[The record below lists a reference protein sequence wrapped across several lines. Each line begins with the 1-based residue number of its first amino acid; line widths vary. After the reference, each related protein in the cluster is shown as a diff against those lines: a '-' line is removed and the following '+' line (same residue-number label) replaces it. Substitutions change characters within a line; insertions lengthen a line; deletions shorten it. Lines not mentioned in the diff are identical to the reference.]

1 MPDDVCLSLA
11 LRKSAGKTDEF
22 GNYIFEVEASNENL
36 DLQNQIVLQNA
47 LLESRDEFL
56 RNGVISYDHL
66 HKRKGEDGSAISDP
80 AMVIGEP
87 IDVRTDGGSTIV
99 VGKLYST
106 NEKAKEI
113 IKLLKAGSTRI
124 KASVGGIFPK
134 IVKDAK
140 TGVEKVVHVL
150 WNDLALTVSP
160 VNNTVGSAGLA
171 KALSPCEFVSSL
183 PDEMKKALS
192 AGYETDSEAME
203 GGWALVGEDV
213 QGGAVDAA
221 TEGAAYTEE
230 QAIDE
235 VIRRLKSQEIK
246 GSGQAEAFLVS
257 VGIDG
262 ARAAEVVREILEQGE
277 QMKKGLFKKHI
288 ASLLKSLPEE
298 ELESED
304 EMEDEGLEAEKSG
317 FEEDEEIEKADGDED
332 ELDDEDFEDEDE
344 IEEGEEGESVD
355 GGEMIKAL
363 SAELRAMKK
372 SVKALR
378 QELRQ
383 TREQQDNI
391 ARVVAG
397 TAQEVLRI
405 GAEPVPRKS
414 VISKSLARGQE
425 PAAHVRSDMD
435 TVNALLVKAVK
446 EGRIDMFESSRISSD
461 FQKSMATGR
470 PMRKEYY
477 DFLQAEYASGRN

>member
-1 MPDDVCLSLA
+1 MPDDVRLSLA

-87 IDVRTDGGSTIV
+87 IDVKTDGGSTIV

-192 AGYETDSEAME
+192 AGYETDSKAME
-203 GGWALVGEDV
+203 GGRALIGEDV
-213 QGGAVDAA
+213 QGGAVDVASESA
-221 TEGAAYTEE
+221 IDE
-230 QAIDE
+230 QKAIDE
-235 VIRRLKSQEIK
+235 VIRRLRSQEIR

-262 ARAAEVVREILEQGE
+262 ARAVEIVREILEQGE
-277 QMKKGLFKKHI
+277 QMKKGLFNRHI
-288 ASLLKSLPEE
+288 STLLKSLPEDTV
-298 ELESED
+298 ED
-304 EMEDEGLEAEKSG
+304 EDEAEDEDELDTEDTGL
-317 FEEDEEIEKADGDED
+317 EEDEEVEKADGDDEELED
-332 ELDDEDFEDEDE
+332 GDFGDDEDEDDEDA
-344 IEEGEEGESVD
+344 VD
-355 GGEMIKAL
+355 GGELVKSL

-372 SVKALR
+372 SQARLR
-378 QELRQ
+378 SELRAM
-383 TREQQDNI
+383 REQQDNV
-391 ARVVAG
+391 ARVLVD
-397 TAQEVLRI
+397 TARAVQRI
-405 GAEPVPRKS
+405 GNEPMSPKS
-414 VISKSLARGQE
+414 VLNKSLAKGQKKALA
-425 PAAHVRSDMD
+425 PARSDLD
-435 TVNALLVKAVK
+435 TVNEILVKSVK
-446 EGRIDMFESSRISSD
+446 EGKIDIFKSSLISSD
-461 FQKSMATGR
+461 FQRSMATGK
-470 PMRKEYY
+470 PMRKEFY
-477 DFLQAEYASGRN
+477 DFLQAEYAAGRN